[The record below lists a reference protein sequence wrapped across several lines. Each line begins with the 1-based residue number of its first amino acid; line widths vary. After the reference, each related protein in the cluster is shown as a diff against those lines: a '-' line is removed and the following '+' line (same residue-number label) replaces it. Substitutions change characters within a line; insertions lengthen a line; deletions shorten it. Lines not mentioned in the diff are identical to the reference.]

1 VWIVHRGPIP
11 HDKQINHRNGRKT
24 DYRLSNLEL
33 QTPKGNMEHA
43 VKTGLLQG
51 RTGLENPLSK
61 FTFEDVTEIKKMIAM
76 QIPDK
81 EIAAIFQVSKPTIAD
96 IRNGKRYQEL

>member
-1 VWIVHRGPIP
+1 
-11 HDKQINHRNGRKT
+11 
-24 DYRLSNLEL
+24 
-33 QTPKGNMEHA
+33 MEHA

-51 RTGLENPLSK
+51 RTGLENPISK